1 MPFKHPSDSLCII
14 NREVKGSATETPSS
28 QNNFEQQS
36 GRHDLSSVVSQ
47 ESCLSKT
54 SLGSSICL
62 ILTFDDQS
70 SGINQVTKQWSPNNN
85 DIHEKSTSSIQAERQ
100 QSQDQNSMQMQQSQE
115 MLQVKWPNESVM
127 SKETKQNSSCGNLE
141 QLQNKNHGELVQSLS
156 KLKVSSILSPCNTE
170 SSFCNHLTEN
180 LQSVNNQSNLQLSP
194 DTDQAQN
201 LSEIS
206 VVYQAQNPQS
216 PSYKQDLMQNAA
228 HNYLETSQN
237 QSDDHLRHEVTAEV
251 THRVSKTVL
260 LTSDTFQTELK
271 ARTQTRHAC
280 AYYSPSSVHPVPC
293 GKTMTS

>member
-1 MPFKHPSDSLCII
+1 M
-14 NREVKGSATETPSS
+14 
-28 QNNFEQQS
+28 
-36 GRHDLSSVVSQ
+36 SSVVSQ

-85 DIHEKSTSSIQAERQ
+85 EIHEESTSSIQAERQ
-100 QSQDQNSMQMQQSQE
+100 QSQDKNSVQMQQPQE
-115 MLQVKWPNESVM
+115 MLQVKWLNESVM
-127 SKETKQNSSCGNLE
+127 SKESKQNSSSGNLG
-141 QLQNKNHGELVQSLS
+141 QLQNHGEPVQSLS
-156 KLKVSSILSPCNTE
+156 KQKVSSILSPCNTE
-170 SSFCNHLTEN
+170 SSFCKHPTEN

-194 DTDQAQN
+194 GTDQVQN

-206 VVYQAQNPQS
+206 VMHQVQNPQS
-216 PSYKQDLMQNAA
+216 PSYKQDLTRITA
-228 HNYLETSQN
+228 HNNIETNQN